1 MHPTNLGTSWTRRAF
16 LRTSFLAAGSVP
28 AVGRGAEATPARP
41 DDDWL
46 AEARERIQRHRRG
59 RGVVSVR
66 TPAGQPVAGARVR
79 VRQTAHEF
87 LFGCNGFMVGRVGN
101 PELEAAYRERFA
113 ALLNFATLGF
123 YWASY
128 ERERGRPDY
137 AYTDRVLEWARGQG
151 IRCKGHPLV
160 WDHRA
165 GAPRW
170 LPADDAELAALS
182 NGRVREIVGRFKGGI
197 EAWDVVNEVTHLPD
211 HVNQT
216 RMAEWGQKLGPVPYT
231 SEPLRLAR
239 AANPS
244 ATLLVNDYRIEPR
257 YYALLD
263 ALRVDGRLAFDA
275 VGLQS
280 HMHDGG
286 WPLRRIWEVCD
297 TYARLGLP
305 LHFTETTVVSGPR
318 LGPGENWGPT
328 TPELEERQAAYVEKF
343 YTMLFAHPAVQAL
356 TWWDFS
362 DRGAWQRA
370 AAGLV
375 RADMSPKP
383 VYDRL
388 LALIKQAWWT
398 NAEGTTDEAGEFVTD
413 AVFGRQE
420 VRVTTPAGREVTRE
434 AHWGR
439 GGENRLVILV

>member
-1 MHPTNLGTSWTRRAF
+1 MHPHTLPHRWTRRAF
-16 LRTSFLAAGSVP
+16 LEASWLATAAAP
-28 AVGRGAEATPARP
+28 WIGRGGESAPARP

-46 AEARERIQRHRRG
+46 AEARERIQRRRRG
-59 RGVVSVR
+59 RGVVAVR
-66 TPAGQPVAGARVR
+66 TAAGQPVAGARVR
-79 VRQTAHEF
+79 VRQKTHEF
-87 LFGCNGFMVGRVGN
+87 LFGCNCFMVGRVGN
-101 PELEAAYRERFA
+101 AELEAAYRERFA
-113 ALLNFATLGF
+113 GLLNFATLGF
-123 YWASY
+123 YWATY

-137 AYTDRVLEWARGQG
+137 EYTDRVLEWARGQG
-151 IRCKGHPLV
+151 IRGKGHPLV

-182 NGRVREIVGRFKGGI
+182 NGRVSEIVGRFKGRL
-197 EAWDVVNEVTHLPD
+197 EVWDVVNEATHLPD

-216 RMAEWGQKLGPVPYT
+216 RMAAWGEKLGPVPYT
-231 SEPLRLAR
+231 AEPLRLAR

-244 ATLLVNDYRIEPR
+244 ATLVVNDYRIEPR

-318 LGPGENWGPT
+318 LGPGENWGST

-343 YTMLFAHPAVQAL
+343 YTMLFAHPGVQAL

-375 RADMSPKP
+375 RTDMSPKP
-383 VYDRL
+383 AYDRL
-388 LALIKQAWWT
+388 HALIKKAWWT
-398 NAEGTTDEAGEFVTD
+398 NVEGTTDETGVFGTE
-413 AVFGRQE
+413 AVFGQHE
-420 VRVTTPAGREVTRE
+420 IHVTTPAGREVKRE
-434 AHWGR
+434 VHWAR
-439 GGENRLVILV
+439 GAENRFEILV